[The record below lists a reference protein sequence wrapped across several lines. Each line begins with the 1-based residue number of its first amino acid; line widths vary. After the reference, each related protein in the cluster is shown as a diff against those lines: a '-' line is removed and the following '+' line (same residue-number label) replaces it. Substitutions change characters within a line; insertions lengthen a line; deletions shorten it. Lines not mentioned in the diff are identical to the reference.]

1 MLKVRHEL
9 SAPTRTL
16 RLASGDEIPAH
27 RHDDHQIVYAG
38 RGVLAVTT
46 DRGSWIA
53 PATRAIWIPAGTFH
67 AHRAYGELKLHT
79 VGLAEADNPLE
90 LESPTVLTVAPLLRE
105 LIIAYTGSD
114 ADAPERTRLRAV
126 LLDQL
131 RSSPQQPHHVPSPT
145 APLLAAV
152 CDIMHADPGDGRTLA
167 ELGRVVGASDRSLSR
182 LFRQDLGMTFPQW
195 RTQLRLHRALVLL
208 AERTPVTTVAHQCG
222 WSSASAFIEVFR
234 RSFGHTPGT
243 STRLDITEPGWALKL
258 SDSGGPPP
266 QADTCHVDMDIAEP
280 RQAEAFPHLVR
291 TNRVVDVADV
301 NEPERQ
307 RRQAVAAGEH
317 PAGPQDAER
326 LDEEP
331 VLQPIGGDV
340 MQHRETHHGAES
352 FVGQA
357 GIAAV
362 TMQDACSVAVQLLQ
376 PLGHGLVHLDSGDR
390 AGPVDECAQRCSVTG
405 TDFEGLV
412 A

>member
-1 MLKVRHEL
+1 MLKVRHEP

-16 RLASGDEIPAH
+16 RLASGDKIPAH

-46 DRGSWIA
+46 DKGSWIA

-79 VGLAEADNPLE
+79 VGLAATDNPLE
-90 LESPTVLTVAPLLRE
+90 LDSPTVLTVAPLLRE
-105 LIIAYTGSD
+105 LIIAYTGND
-114 ADAPERTRLRAV
+114 ADSPERTRLRAV

-131 RSSPQQPHHVPSPT
+131 RSSPQQPLHVPSPT

-152 CDIMHADPGDGRTLA
+152 CDILHADPGDSRTLA

-234 RSFGHTPGT
+234 RSFGHTPGA
-243 STRLDITEPGWALKL
+243 STRWDISEPDWA
-258 SDSGGPPP
+258 SS
-266 QADTCHVDMDIAEP
+266 
-280 RQAEAFPHLVR
+280 
-291 TNRVVDVADV
+291 
-301 NEPERQ
+301 
-307 RRQAVAAGEH
+307 
-317 PAGPQDAER
+317 
-326 LDEEP
+326 
-331 VLQPIGGDV
+331 
-340 MQHRETHHGAES
+340 
-352 FVGQA
+352 
-357 GIAAV
+357 
-362 TMQDACSVAVQLLQ
+362 
-376 PLGHGLVHLDSGDR
+376 
-390 AGPVDECAQRCSVTG
+390 
-405 TDFEGLV
+405 
-412 A
+412 